1 MCDNRR
7 MNPHLPPDDQ
17 FTVEDAP
24 DRRDTDFLSEQLYAF
39 NVAQTGYADGQTLA
53 VFARDAAGAIIAGAS
68 GFTWGGALFI
78 EYLWVREDL
87 RGAGYGAR
95 LLAAAEAEGLRR
107 GATSAFLDTHSFQAP
122 AFYQRHG
129 YTVYATADDLPRGHR
144 KFFLRKSLAPGVADS
159 QP

>member
-1 MCDNRR
+1 MSIA
-7 MNPHLPPDDQ
+7 DDQ
-17 FTVEDAP
+17 NITVEDAP
-24 DRRDTDFLSEQLYAF
+24 DRADTDFLSEQIYAY
-39 NVAQTGYADGQTLA
+39 NVAQTGYADGRALA

-87 RGAGYGAR
+87 RGSGYGAR

-107 GATSAFLDTHSFQAP
+107 GATVALLDTHSFQAP

-129 YTVYATADDLPRGHR
+129 YTIYATAEDLPRGHR
-144 KFFLRKSLAPGVADS
+144 KFFLRKSLAPGAVTPDGER
-159 QP
+159 